1 MDGVWSGSPFDKMA
15 TLSIFVVQIW
25 QIFQILQ
32 LNFLKAIH
40 MAFFFGQNNVVK
52 TCHQKTEKENM
63 DPDSFYMVDYLLE
76 SNIRIWQ
83 IKWCFFSN
91 FGYRK
96 HLIMAF
102 IYFQNHQL

>member
-1 MDGVWSGSPFDKMA
+1 
-15 TLSIFVVQIW
+15 
-25 QIFQILQ
+25 
-32 LNFLKAIH
+32 
-40 MAFFFGQNNVVK
+40 
-52 TCHQKTEKENM
+52 M